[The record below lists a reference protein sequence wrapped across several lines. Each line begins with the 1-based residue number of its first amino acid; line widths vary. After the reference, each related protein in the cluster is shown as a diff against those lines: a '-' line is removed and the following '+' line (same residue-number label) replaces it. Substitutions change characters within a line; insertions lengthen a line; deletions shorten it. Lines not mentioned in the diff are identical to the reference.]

1 MTESSNPYN
10 RTQMSGVDNPADSG
24 AAGVAVHQ
32 PPLSDRMAQGAHHT
46 IDRLAEAAAPKI
58 ERMEEAV
65 AGATKHL
72 KEQAQHAREKG
83 DEWAEDLRV
92 TIRRNPLS
100 AVAAAIALGAL
111 IARITR

>member
-1 MTESSNPYN
+1 MTESSYPYN
-10 RTQMSGVDNPADSG
+10 RAPTSGVDNPTDIG
-24 AAGVAVHQ
+24 TTGVAVHLQ
-32 PPLSDRMAQGAHHT
+32 PLSDRMAQGAHHT
-46 IDRLAEAAAPKI
+46 IDRLAEAASPRI
-58 ERMEEAV
+58 ERLEEAV
-65 AGATKHL
+65 AGATQHL
-72 KEQAQHAREKG
+72 KEQAQHVREKG